1 MKMKSKFFGVTA
13 KLAIAI
19 LAVGTMFT
27 SCYDSENGDVT
38 KPYKAPDAVYSFIG
52 TVTNNITGAPVPG
65 ASVALS
71 GAVTAT
77 ATTDANGVYQAV
89 VQIDG
94 GAEGAVTVAVA
105 AKAGEYEAASD
116 IINVQKMSNGQAIT
130 YYKNLVVNYTEY
142 IPDGLQV
149 STSSKTD
156 AKNVVLSGEEGDE
169 NIGLDIMNRDSEPLL
184 VTRNFLVNEGTVVV
198 SQDPEVYVFTKTI
211 PTGVI
216 SAVRDYINADL
227 GGIAPSETF
236 VEKRM
241 PFSILIAPMSA
252 LKNVTVSYLYEDK
265 TYNFTYGS
273 DKITVVTRR
282 IVSVSFDYSETSFNH
297 YHGHGHGHGHGED
310 LNAGGG
316 IWE

>member
-1 MKMKSKFFGVTA
+1 MKSKFFGVTA

-52 TVTNNITGAPVPG
+52 TVTNNITGAPVSG

-94 GAEGAVTVAVA
+94 GAEGVVTVAVA
-105 AKAGEYEAASD
+105 AKAGEYEAASANID
-116 IINVQKMSNGQAIT
+116 VQKMSNGQAIT
-130 YYKNLVVNYTEY
+130 YYKNIVVSYTEY
-142 IPDGLQV
+142 IPDGLKYT
-149 STSSKTD
+149 TSSKTD
-156 AKNVVLSGEEGDE
+156 AKDVVLSGEDE
-169 NIGLDIMNRDSEPLL
+169 EYPGLDIMNRDSEPLL
-184 VTRNFLVNEGTVVV
+184 VTRNFIVNEGTVVV
-198 SQDPEVYVFTKTI
+198 SQNPEVYTLTKA
-211 PTGVI
+211 V
-216 SAVRDYINADL
+216 SAEVLDAVRNIINADL
-227 GGIAPSETF
+227 GGVAPTKEFDKKTT
-236 VEKRM
+236 
-241 PFSILIAPMSA
+241 PFSILVAPMSA

-265 TYNFTYGS
+265 AYNFTYGS
-273 DKITVVTRR
+273 DKINVVTRR

-297 YHGHGHGHGHGED
+297 YHGHGHGHGHGDD

>member
-52 TVTNNITGAPVPG
+52 TVTNNITGAPVSG

-94 GAEGAVTVAVA
+94 GAEGVVTVAVA
-105 AKAGEYEAASD
+105 AKAGEYEAASANID
-116 IINVQKMSNGQAIT
+116 VQKMSNGQAIT
-130 YYKNLVVNYTEY
+130 YYKNIVVSYTEY
-142 IPDGLQV
+142 IPDGLKYT
-149 STSSKTD
+149 TSSKTD
-156 AKNVVLSGEEGDE
+156 AKDVVLSGENEE
-169 NIGLDIMNRDSEPLL
+169 YPGLDIMNRDSEPLL
-184 VTRNFLVNEGTVVV
+184 ITRNFIVNEGTVVV
-198 SQDPEVYVFTKTI
+198 SQDPEVYTLTKA
-211 PTGVI
+211 V
-216 SAVRDYINADL
+216 SAEVLDAVRNIINADL
-227 GGIAPSETF
+227 GGVAPTKEFGKKTT
-236 VEKRM
+236 
-241 PFSILIAPMSA
+241 PFSILVAPMSA

-297 YHGHGHGHGHGED
+297 YHGHGHGHSHGDD

>member
-1 MKMKSKFFGVTA
+1 MKMKSKFFGFTA
-13 KLAIAI
+13 KLAMAI

-52 TVTNNITGAPVPG
+52 TVTNNITGTPVKG

-77 ATTDANGVYQAV
+77 ATTDENGVYQAV

-94 GAEGAVTVAVA
+94 GAEGTVTVTVA
-105 AKAGEYEAASD
+105 AKAGEYEANSANIS
-116 IINVQKMSNGQAIT
+116 VQKMSNGQAIT
-130 YYKNLVVNYTEY
+130 YYKDVVVNYTEY
-142 IPDGLQV
+142 IPEGLKV
-149 STSSKTD
+149 SSSSKTD
-156 AKNVVLSGEEGDE
+156 AKDVVLSGEDE
-169 NIGLDIMNRDSEPLL
+169 KYPGLDIMNRDSEPLL
-184 VTRNFLVNEGTVVV
+184 ITRNFIVKQGTVVE
-198 SQDPEVYVFTKTI
+198 SQDPVVYTLTKAVSTEVLD
-211 PTGVI
+211 
-216 SAVRDYINADL
+216 AVRNYINADL
-227 GGIAPSETF
+227 GGVAPTKEF
-236 VEKRM
+236 GEKTM
-241 PFSILIAPMSA
+241 PYSILVAPMSA

-265 TYNFTYGS
+265 TYDFTYGS
-273 DKITVVTRR
+273 DKIKVTTRR

-297 YHGHGHGHGHGED
+297 YHGHGHGHGHGDD